1 MTLRRLLTM
10 ILLGASLAAT
20 ATQAQPMGGGG
31 GMRGAGL
38 GPEPGMMF
46 PMLIRK
52 VGLSD
57 AQRQQVKTI
66 LNNHRSRFQ
75 TLFPQLRDAQ
85 ATLEGR
91 LVSTDPVKADDL
103 APQVQQVADLRKQ
116 ILQEGIAVAIE
127 VRAVL
132 TPEQLARAAD
142 LHTQMRALREQMR
155 KLVGEPPM
163 EAPDE

>member
-10 ILLGASLAAT
+10 TVLGAGLAAT
-20 ATQAQPMGGGG
+20 AAQAQPMGGG
-31 GMRGAGL
+31 MRGGGGL
-38 GPEPGMMF
+38 GPEPGMML

-66 LNNHRSRFQ
+66 LNSHRPQFQ
-75 TLFPQLRDAQ
+75 TLFPQLREAQ
-85 ATLEGR
+85 SALEGR

-103 APQVQQVADLRKQ
+103 VPQVQRVADLRKQ

-142 LHTQMRALREQMR
+142 LHSQMRALHEQMR

>member
-10 ILLGASLAAT
+10 ILLGAGLAGA
-20 ATQAQPMGGGG
+20 AQAQPMGGGGG

-103 APQVQQVADLRKQ
+103 ASQVQQVADLRKQ

>member
-1 MTLRRLLTM
+1 M
-10 ILLGASLAAT
+10 G
-20 ATQAQPMGGGG
+20 GGGG

-103 APQVQQVADLRKQ
+103 ASQVQQVADLRKQ